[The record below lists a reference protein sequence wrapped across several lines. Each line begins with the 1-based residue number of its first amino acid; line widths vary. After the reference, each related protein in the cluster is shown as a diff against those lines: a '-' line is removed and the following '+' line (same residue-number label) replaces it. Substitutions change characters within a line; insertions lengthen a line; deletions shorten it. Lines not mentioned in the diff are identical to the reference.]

1 MRIRI
6 IHKPPLACI
15 DGVRLDQFEVGLQY
29 EVGNLIGAV
38 MLAERWAEPV
48 PSDAPALLTPLED
61 LASERDKSQPGNLIR
76 ASHPPRIDAPPTLA
90 LDRRRR
96 SRNRPS

>member
-6 IHKPPLACI
+6 VRKPPVACI
-15 DGVRLDQFEVGLQY
+15 DGVRLDQFELHFQY

-38 MLAERWAEPV
+38 MLAEKWAEPV
-48 PSDAPALLTPLED
+48 PSDAPALLVPLD
-61 LASERDKSQPGNLIR
+61 DFSSDGDNSQPPNPIR
-76 ASHPPRIDAPPTLA
+76 ESYAPSIDGPSALA

-96 SRNRPS
+96 SRNGP

>member
-6 IHKPPLACI
+6 VRKPPVACI
-15 DGVRLDQFEVGLQY
+15 DGVRLDQFEVDFQY

-48 PSDAPALLTPLED
+48 PSDAPALL
-61 LASERDKSQPGNLIR
+61 LALDDFSTDGDN
-76 ASHPPRIDAPPTLA
+76 SHPPHPIRESYPPSIDEPSALAP
-90 LDRRRR
+90 DRRRR
-96 SRNRPS
+96 SRARPS